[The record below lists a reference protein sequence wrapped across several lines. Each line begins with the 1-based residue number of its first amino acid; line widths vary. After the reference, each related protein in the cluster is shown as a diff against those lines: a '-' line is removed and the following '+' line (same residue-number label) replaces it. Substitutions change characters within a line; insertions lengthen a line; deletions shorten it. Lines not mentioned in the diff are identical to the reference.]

1 VACKE
6 LEHLTFSDARV
17 ITLSQRFVPVR
28 VDATKQTADIQRL
41 MKKYGIV
48 GLPWVAFV
56 TPDGTILQDLT
67 VTGFI
72 DAEAMLQRMQ
82 QALETSELARAR

>member
-1 VACKE
+1 
-6 LEHLTFSDARV
+6 
-17 ITLSQRFVPVR
+17 
-28 VDATKQTADIQRL
+28 

-48 GLPWVAFV
+48 GLHWVAFV